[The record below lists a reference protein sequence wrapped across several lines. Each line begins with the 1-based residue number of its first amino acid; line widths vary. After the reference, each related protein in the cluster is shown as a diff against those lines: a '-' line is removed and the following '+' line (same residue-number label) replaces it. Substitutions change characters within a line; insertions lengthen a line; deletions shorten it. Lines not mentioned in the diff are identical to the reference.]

1 MSNIIYFI
9 IKLSNL
15 IFKMKLI
22 QINNI
27 YFFIY
32 LFVNKLIKINN
43 KNYLTY
49 LIQFII
55 V

>member
-9 IKLSNL
+9 IKLNNL
-15 IFKMKLI
+15 IFKMKQI
-22 QINNI
+22 QINN
-27 YFFIY
+27 YHFFIY
-32 LFVNKLIKINN
+32 ALMYKLIKINN

-49 LIQFII
+49 LFKFII